1 MCLPGRGGWRER
13 PWRRL
18 WAGAIGASGWPF
30 VGMGSK
36 KVEAECV
43 FAGLGLV
50 GAVFWA
56 AFGRAGVIGEA
67 GWPFAGLG
75 LVGAVF

>member
-1 MCLPGRGGWRER
+1 MFAGPGWVEGAT
-13 PWRRL
+13 L
-18 WAGAIGASGWPF
+18 AAFAWAGVIGASGWPV

-50 GAVFWA
+50 GAVCWA

-67 GWPFAGLG
+67 GWPFAGLD
-75 LVGAVF
+75 LVAAVF